1 MSLLSPKAPWSVL
14 LTAPEISAIDGDGN
28 PIFSAKRKQGRE
40 LFEQFNDFLLIE
52 NAPKLLS
59 HLRKVV
65 DVMRRSEA
73 GLSPSAEITDCTEDE
88 WDAALN
94 DAEAFLLELDACSAP
109 VGGDLVKEL

>member
-1 MSLLSPKAPWSVL
+1 MSLLSPKTPWSVL

-28 PIFSAKRKQGRE
+28 PIFSAKRKHGRE

-52 NAPKLLS
+52 NAPKLLN

-65 DVMRRSEA
+65 DVMRRSDA
-73 GLSPSAEITDCTEDE
+73 GLSPSTEITNCTEDE

-94 DAEAFLLELDACSAP
+94 ASSPPATAYALWNDSRAKASRPAR
-109 VGGDLVKEL
+109 